1 MYFHYFIRVLT
12 TPSDLVS
19 EVAGEL
25 AAVRDELDRSRRE
38 LRGVRDELQSA
49 ARVLTVRNANFDT

>member
-49 ARVLTVRNANFDT
+49 ARVLTVIAT